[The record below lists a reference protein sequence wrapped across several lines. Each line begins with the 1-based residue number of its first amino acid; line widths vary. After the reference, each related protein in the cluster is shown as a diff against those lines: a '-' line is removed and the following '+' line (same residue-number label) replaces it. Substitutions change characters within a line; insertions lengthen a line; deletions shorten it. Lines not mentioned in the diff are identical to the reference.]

1 MYTHSLPGSRV
12 CLHTYF
18 LHCYF
23 LSHVLQWALIE
34 VWIDNQP
41 LMVSNLRYPL
51 IWLLVKMCRQT
62 LIQLFGGRTMQLS
75 YPTGWAAAFRLV
87 LLVQPS
93 SAAAERAFSILQCCF
108 NEKQRSSL
116 EDYIE
121 LSIMLQ
127 FNHT

>member
-1 MYTHSLPGSRV
+1 MAASEDVSTDIDPVVWWKNHAIDLP
-12 CLHTYF
+12 
-18 LHCYF
+18 
-23 LSHVLQWALIE
+23 
-34 VWIDNQP
+34 N
-41 LMVSNLRYPL
+41 
-51 IWLLVKMCRQT
+51 
-62 LIQLFGGRTMQLS
+62 
-75 YPTGWAAAFRLV
+75 WAAAFRLV

-93 SAAAERAFSILQCCF
+93 SAAAERVLSILQCCS

>member
-1 MYTHSLPGSRV
+1 MFAHILPALLLPVTCIAVGTNRSLDSQPTIDGLKSEIP
-12 CLHTYF
+12 TYMAASEDVSTDIDPVAWWKN
-18 LHCYF
+18 H
-23 LSHVLQWALIE
+23 AIE
-34 VWIDNQP
+34 LPN
-41 LMVSNLRYPL
+41 
-51 IWLLVKMCRQT
+51 
-62 LIQLFGGRTMQLS
+62 
-75 YPTGWAAAFRLV
+75 WAAAFRLV

-93 SAAAERAFSILQCCF
+93 SAAAERVFSILQCCF